1 MKNEKIQLNIKKLK
15 MKIINKKFNRDYQE
29 IESFEAGIV
38 LTGAEVKSVRQ
49 GGIRLEDSYVK
60 ILSDGPYLIN
70 AKIFPYRFSQ
80 NQDFDEKR
88 LRKLLLNKKEITR
101 IQSKVKSGGLT
112 IVPKA
117 CYNKGNLIKMEIALA
132 RGRREVEKRKLEKR
146 RVMERE
152 KEREAREWMKR

>member
-1 MKNEKIQLNIKKLK
+1 
-15 MKIINKKFNRDYQE
+15 MKIVNRKFNRDYKE

-60 ILSDGPYLIN
+60 ILSDGPYLVN

-80 NQDFDEKR
+80 NQNFDEKR
-88 LRKLLLNKKEITR
+88 LRKLLLNKKEIIR

-112 IVPKA
+112 IVPKS
-117 CYNKGNLIKMEIALA
+117 CYNKGNLIKLEIALVK
-132 RGRREVEKRKLEKR
+132 GRKDIEKRKLEKR
-146 RVMERE
+146 QEIERE
-152 KEREAREWMKR
+152 KEREVKEWMRG